1 MVIVEE
7 DPLGHKHMSDANKDV
22 AERLGLSSNG
32 TGPRGG
38 WKQWLAEHRL
48 LAGAV
53 ALVLIVA
60 LIWVYFARGNSEQQ
74 YVSETVRRGDLKV
87 LVTATGSIEPETSV
101 TVGSEISG
109 RIDKVNVDYNDEVK
123 KGEVLAEIDTTSL
136 KNALAKSQATLDESR
151 ATLLQYEATQIEAA
165 AQWKRTKGL
174 SASHAVSQLDVD
186 TALAA
191 LKRAQAN
198 YVGGKA
204 RVKANE
210 AQVAADE
217 TSLSKAVIRS
227 PIDGVVIER
236 DIEPGQ
242 TVAATFQTPT
252 LFTLADNLSHME
264 LQVDV
269 DEADVGE
276 VKEGQNALFTVD
288 AYPNRQFK
296 ARIEKLRYA
305 STTTNN
311 VVSYVA
317 VLSVDN
323 NDLALRPGMTATA
336 EITTAEKKN
345 VLLVPNGATRFTPPG
360 MTAPAETN
368 ADSTIIRKT
377 VWVMK
382 DGKPHPVSLLLGLTN
397 GQHTEVINGDLKEGD
412 VVLTDL
418 KTQEK

>member
-1 MVIVEE
+1 
-7 DPLGHKHMSDANKDV
+7 MSEASKDV
-22 AERLGLSSNG
+22 AERLGLSG
-32 TGPRGG
+32 KGGKQGGDWRG
-38 WKQWLAEHRL
+38 WLAEHRIV
-48 LAGAV
+48 AGVV
-53 ALVLIVA
+53 ALVLLGG
-60 LIWVYFARGNSEQQ
+60 LIWIYFSRASSEVQ
-74 YVSETVRRGDLKV
+74 YVSETVTRGDLKV
-87 LVTATGSIEPETSV
+87 VVTATGSIEPETSV

-136 KNALAKSQATLDESR
+136 KNSLAKSQATLDESR
-151 ATLLQYEATQIEAA
+151 AMLLQYEATRIEAA
-165 AQWKRTKGL
+165 SQWKRTKGL
-174 SASHAVSQLDVD
+174 FASRAVSQLDVD
-186 TALAA
+186 TALAT
-191 LKRAQAN
+191 LKRAEAN
-198 YVGGKA
+198 YLGGKA
-204 RVKANE
+204 SVKANE

-323 NDLALRPGMTATA
+323 SDLALRPGMTATA
-336 EITTAEKKN
+336 EIVTAEKKD
-345 VLLVPNGATRFTPPG
+345 VLLVPNGATRFVPSDMTTPAVTSSDG
-360 MTAPAETN
+360 
-368 ADSTIIRKT
+368 SIIRRT
-377 VWVMK
+377 VWILK
-382 DGKPHPVSLLLGLTN
+382 DEKPVSVSLYLGLTN
-397 GQHTEVINGDLKEGD
+397 GQYTEVIDGDLKEGD
-412 VVLTDL
+412 IVLTDI
-418 KTQEK
+418 KAERN

>member
-1 MVIVEE
+1 
-7 DPLGHKHMSDANKDV
+7 MSEASKDV
-22 AERLGLSSNG
+22 AERLGLSG
-32 TGPRGG
+32 RGG
-38 WKQWLAEHRL
+38 GQGGDWRGWLAEHRRV
-48 LAGAV
+48 AGAV
-53 ALVLIVA
+53 ALVFIGG
-60 LIWVYFARGNSEQQ
+60 LIWIYFSRASSETQ
-74 YVSETVRRGDLKV
+74 YVSEAVTRADLKV
-87 LVTATGSIEPETSV
+87 IVTATGSIEPETSV
-101 TVGSEISG
+101 IVGSEISG
-109 RIDKVNVDYNDEVK
+109 RIETVNVDYNDEVK
-123 KGEVLAEIDTTSL
+123 KGEILAEIDTMSL
-136 KNALAKSQATLDESR
+136 KNSLAKSQATLDESR
-151 ATLLQYEATQIEAA
+151 ATLLQYEATRIEAA
-165 AQWKRTKGL
+165 SQWKRTNGL
-174 SASHAVSQLDVD
+174 FASHAVSQLDVD

-191 LKRAQAN
+191 LKRAEAN

-227 PIDGVVIER
+227 PIDGVVIKR

-296 ARIEKLRYA
+296 ARIEKLRFA

-323 NDLALRPGMTATA
+323 SDLALRPGMTATA
-336 EITTAEKKN
+336 EIATAEKKN

-360 MTAPAETN
+360 MAAPTGASPD
-368 ADSTIIRKT
+368 DSIIRKT
-377 VWVMK
+377 VWVLK
-382 DGKPHPVSLLLGLTN
+382 DEKPQSVSLQLGLTN
-397 GQHTEVINGDLKEGD
+397 GQQTEVINGDVKEGD
-412 VVLTDL
+412 IVLTDL
-418 KTQEK
+418 KAEGK

>member
-1 MVIVEE
+1 
-7 DPLGHKHMSDANKDV
+7 MSEANKDV
-22 AERLGLSSNG
+22 AERLGLSNNRIG
-32 TGPRGG
+32 QGGG
-38 WKQWLAEHRL
+38 WRRWLADHRFL
-48 LAGAV
+48 VGVIILAS
-53 ALVLIVA
+53 IVGV
-60 LIWVYFARGNSEQQ
+60 IWIVSTRNASDTQYISEPIA
-74 YVSETVRRGDLKV
+74 RGDLKV
-87 LVTATGSIEPETSV
+87 IVTATGSIEPETSV
-101 TVGSEISG
+101 IVGSEISG

-123 KGEVLAEIDTTSL
+123 KGDVLAEIDTTSL
-136 KNALAKSQATLDESR
+136 KNTLAISQATLAESR
-151 ATLLQYEATQIEAA
+151 ATLLQFEATRIEAVT
-165 AQWKRTKGL
+165 QWKRTKGL
-174 SASHAVSQLDVD
+174 AASHAVSQLDVD

-191 LKRAQAN
+191 LKRAEAN
-198 YVGGKA
+198 YAGGKA
-204 RVKANE
+204 RVKADE
-210 AQVAADE
+210 ARVAADE
-217 TSLSKAVIRS
+217 TSLSKAVIKS

-276 VKEGQNALFTVD
+276 VEEGQNALFTVD

-323 NDLALRPGMTATA
+323 SDLALRPGMTATA

-360 MTAPAETN
+360 MTAPTAEM
-368 ADSTIIRKT
+368 ADGSIIRKT
-377 VWVMK
+377 VWILK
-382 DGKPHPVSLLLGLTN
+382 NDKPVSVSLHLGLTN
-397 GQHTEVINGDLKEGD
+397 GQQTEVIDGDLKVGD
-412 VVLTDL
+412 VALTDL
-418 KTQEK
+418 KAESK

>member
-1 MVIVEE
+1 
-7 DPLGHKHMSDANKDV
+7 MSEANKDV
-22 AERLGLSSNG
+22 AERLGLSTNG
-32 TGPRGG
+32 SGLGGG
-38 WKQWLAEHRL
+38 WGQWLAAHRF
-48 LAGAV
+48 LAGAA
-53 ALVLIVA
+53 ALVLIVG

-74 YVSETVRRGDLKV
+74 YVSEPVTRGDLKV

-191 LKRAQAN
+191 LKRAEAN

-323 NDLALRPGMTATA
+323 SDLALRPGMTATA

-345 VLLVPNGATRFTPPG
+345 VLLVPNGATRFTPPS
-360 MTAPAETN
+360 MTAPTETN
-368 ADSTIIRKT
+368 SDSTIIRKT

-382 DGKPHPVSLLLGLTN
+382 DGKPEAISLHLGLTN
-397 GQHTEVINGDLKEGD
+397 GQQTEVIGGDLKEGD

-418 KTQEK
+418 KVKEK

>member
-1 MVIVEE
+1 
-7 DPLGHKHMSDANKDV
+7 MSEANKDV
-22 AERLGLSSNG
+22 AERLGLSNNG
-32 TGPRGG
+32 MGPGSG
-38 WKQWLAEHRL
+38 WRQWLAAHRL
-48 LAGAV
+48 LAGSV
-53 ALVLIVA
+53 ALVLA
-60 LIWVYFARGNSEQQ
+60 AGLIWIYFARGSSEQQ
-74 YVSETVRRGDLKV
+74 YVSEPVTRGDLKV

-174 SASHAVSQLDVD
+174 ATSHAVSQLDVD

-191 LKRAQAN
+191 LKRAEAN
-198 YVGGKA
+198 YAGGVA

-323 NDLALRPGMTATA
+323 SDLALRPGMTATA

-360 MTAPAETN
+360 MTAPAEVNPDT
-368 ADSTIIRKT
+368 TIIRKT

-382 DGKPHPVSLLLGLTN
+382 DGKPQAVSLHLGLTN
-397 GQHTEVINGDLKEGD
+397 GQQTEVIDGDLKEGD

-418 KTQEK
+418 KTKEK

>member
-1 MVIVEE
+1 
-7 DPLGHKHMSDANKDV
+7 MSDANKDV

-32 TGPRGG
+32 AGRSGG
-38 WKQWLAEHRL
+38 WRQWLAEHRL

-53 ALVLIVA
+53 ALVLIA
-60 LIWVYFARGNSEQQ
+60 GLIWIYFARGSSDEQ
-74 YVSETVRRGDLKV
+74 YVSAPVTRGDLKV

-101 TVGSEISG
+101 AVGSEISG

-123 KGEVLAEIDTTSL
+123 KGEILAEIDTTSL

-151 ATLLQYEATQIEAA
+151 ATLLQYEATRIEAA

-174 SASHAVSQLDVD
+174 AASHAVSQLDVD

-191 LKRAQAN
+191 LKRAEAN

-317 VLSVDN
+317 VLSVN
-323 NDLALRPGMTATA
+323 NSDLALRPGMTATA
-336 EITTAEKKN
+336 EITTAEKTN
-345 VLLVPNGATRFTPPG
+345 VLLVPNGATRFTPPD
-360 MTAPAETN
+360 MTAPAEKN
-368 ADSTIIRKT
+368 SDASIIRKT

-382 DGKPHPVSLLLGLTN
+382 DGKPQPVSLHLGLTN
-397 GQHTEVINGDLKEGD
+397 GQQTEVIDGDLKEGD
-412 VVLTDL
+412 IVLTDL
-418 KTQEK
+418 KTEEK